1 MTKYE
6 ADVLVIGSGIA
17 GLFTALKLAT
27 HYKVLLITKE
37 GLKDTATHYAQGG
50 MASPVGNKE
59 SVQSHIHDT
68 SVAGAG
74 LCDER
79 VVQTIIT
86 EAPERLKELI
96 ELGVSF
102 SKENGQFHLT
112 REGGHSDSRVFHYKD
127 ITGREIQRALTAQIL
142 NCENI
147 VTLENHMAVDLIVF
161 GNKCFGAYVLDLK
174 TESIKTIKTNAT
186 VLASGGAGKVYLY
199 TSNPDIATGDG
210 IAMAARR
217 GALIANMEFFQFHP
231 TCLYHP
237 KAKSFLITEALRG
250 EGAKLVDGEGR
261 AFMSSYD
268 ERAELAPRDIV
279 ARAIDYEMKKTGAEC
294 VYLDISFKSTS
305 FIRERFPMIYE
316 RCLQFGMDMTQE
328 PIPVVPAAHYCCGG
342 VHTNLHGE
350 TSISGLYAVG
360 ETAHTGLHGANRL
373 ASNSLTEAVVM
384 GHRTALSI
392 HESFKNLKAQ
402 EVPTVKDW
410 DSGIASDSDEI
421 VLVSHMW
428 DEIRRF
434 MWNYVGIV
442 RSDKRLERALRRIL
456 LIKEEINHYY
466 WNFIV
471 TKDLL
476 ELRNIATVAEL
487 IVRSALSRR
496 ESRGLHYNLDVP
508 HQRIA
513 AENSRLYY
521 KGLTK

>member
-1 MTKYE
+1 MIKHE
-6 ADVLVIGSGIA
+6 ADVLIVGSGIA
-17 GLFTALKLAT
+17 GLFTALKLAAD
-27 HYKVLLITKE
+27 HQVLLITKE
-37 GLKDTATHYAQGG
+37 GIKDTATHYAQGG
-50 MASPVGNKE
+50 MASPVGGE
-59 SVQSHIHDT
+59 ASIQSHIQDT
-68 SVAGAG
+68 LIAGAG
-74 LCDER
+74 LCDAT

-96 ELGVSF
+96 ALGVSF
-102 SKENGQFHLT
+102 SKENGAYHLT
-112 REGGHSDSRVFHYKD
+112 REGGHSDSRVFHHKD
-127 ITGREIQRALTAQIL
+127 ITGKEIQRALTERVL
-142 NCENI
+142 NSKNI
-147 VTLENHMAVDLIVF
+147 FLLEHHMAVDLIVSHNRCY
-161 GNKCFGAYVLDLK
+161 GSYVFDMETQSVK
-174 TESIKTIKTNAT
+174 TLKTNAT

-199 TSNPDIATGDG
+199 TSNPDVATGDG

-237 KAKSFLITEALRG
+237 QAKSFLMTEALRG

-268 ERAELAPRDIV
+268 GRAELAPRDIV

-294 VYLDISFKSTS
+294 VYLDISFKSAP

-316 RCLQFGMDMTQE
+316 RCLQFGIDITHD

-342 VHTNLHGE
+342 VHTNLRAE
-350 TSISGLYAVG
+350 TSIVGLYAVG

-384 GHRTALSI
+384 GHRAALSI
-392 HESFKNLKAQ
+392 HENFKDLKVRETQ
-402 EVPTVKDW
+402 PVKDW
-410 DSGIASDSDEI
+410 DSGTASDSDEI

-442 RSDKRLERALRRIL
+442 RSDKRLERALRRVL

-466 WNFIV
+466 WNFLV

-487 IVRSALSRR
+487 IIRSALSRR
-496 ESRGLHYNLDVP
+496 ESRGLHYNLDTP
-508 HQRIA
+508 EQRRV
-513 AENSRLYY
+513 AENSRIYY
-521 KGLTK
+521 E

>member
-1 MTKYE
+1 MIKHE
-6 ADVLVIGSGIA
+6 ADVLVIGSGLA

-27 HYKVLLITKE
+27 HHKVLLITKE
-37 GLKDTATHYAQGG
+37 GMKDTATHYAQGG
-50 MASPVGNKE
+50 MASPVGDAD
-59 SVQSHIHDT
+59 SIQSHIQDT
-68 SVAGAG
+68 LVAGAG
-74 LCDER
+74 LCEKK
-79 VVQTIIT
+79 VVQHIIT

-96 ELGVSF
+96 QLGVSF
-102 SKENGQFHLT
+102 SKENGEYHLT

-127 ITGREIQRALTAQIL
+127 ITGREIQRALTERIL
-142 NCENI
+142 NSKNI
-147 VTLENHMAVDLIVF
+147 VLLENHMAVDLIVSD
-161 GNKCFGAYVLDLK
+161 NRCFGAYVLDLK
-174 TESIKTIKTNAT
+174 TRKVKTVKVNAT

-199 TSNPDIATGDG
+199 TSNPDVATGDG

-237 KAKSFLITEALRG
+237 KAKSFLISEALRG
-250 EGAKLVDGEGR
+250 EGAKLVDSAGHS
-261 AFMSSYD
+261 FMSTYD

-294 VYLDISFKSTS
+294 VYLDIAFKPSS
-305 FIRERFPMIYE
+305 FIKERFPMIYE
-316 RCLQFGMDMTQE
+316 RCLQFGIDITKE

-342 VHTNLHGE
+342 VHTNLNGE

-384 GHRTALSI
+384 GHRAALSI
-392 HESFKNLKAQ
+392 HENFRDLKGE
-402 EVPTVKDW
+402 EVPYVKDW
-410 DSGIASDSDEI
+410 DSGTASDSDEI

-466 WNFIV
+466 WNCTV

-476 ELRNIATVAEL
+476 ELRNIATVSEL
-487 IVRSALSRR
+487 IIRSALSRR

-508 HQRIA
+508 DQL
-513 AENSRLYY
+513 SSVTPTMLYY
-521 KGLTK
+521 K